1 MGELSTAREAL
12 EMNRKTAHS
21 SHFLHLMPGKVGD
34 ECKAKFLRHNDVFVL
49 IEVVGAL

>member
-1 MGELSTAREAL
+1 MGELSTAGEVL
-12 EMNRKTAHS
+12 EMNRKTVHS

-34 ECKAKFLRHNDVFVL
+34 DECKAKFLRQNVFVL